1 MIPRR
6 DLALL
11 ALIPAIY
18 LSACCGVHA
27 LDAGPEIAHTLDKHP
42 AGPVLVRALME
53 ADTPELESLGTYT
66 VYALSLIHI

>member
-27 LDAGPEIAHTLDKHP
+27 LDAGPIHRPH
-42 AGPVLVRALME
+42 AGQAPSRACV
-53 ADTPELESLGTYT
+53 GTGT
-66 VYALSLIHI
+66 DGGGYAGA